1 MFSFYNKYFF
11 CFVFRLF
18 SQKQGIAQKL
28 LFEQKKIAAVEK
40 SNQKFAAQ
48 ASSAGP
54 RIGRGLETGKYTSI
68 CIKIL
73 RAFNSLIES
82 NFFVQTV
89 TNTYIA

>member
-1 MFSFYNKYFF
+1 
-11 CFVFRLF
+11 LF

-54 RIGRGLETGKYTSI
+54 RIGRGLETGKYT
-68 CIKIL
+68 
-73 RAFNSLIES
+73 FNSLIES

-89 TNTYIA
+89 TNTYIARDFQCIVIMMPQNAEIINY